1 MGFGT
6 GFVTGL
12 ASSVDRML
20 QMDIQRNMDR
30 MSKADTYLASRYEQ
44 TQKAELAK
52 KKKKKEIDDKLLEE
66 YAELKELLGDDRRA
80 LSAIENKGGTYS
92 ALTSALKDFREQSE
106 RGIDLNKYF
115 TVAESQNPESLTVD
129 REFLLNRYGY
139 MIEPEAKP
147 TLPEYMR
154 GSTGMMKALF
164 GSNLRGQDDF
174 PEYKSLISDDL
185 TTRVTDDVTIPK
197 GTINYEAG
205 HKAMTFAKQM
215 EDRFTSFDEGYTR
228 LQQQIE
234 AAETPED
241 RTKLETE
248 LANLINLET
257 KIKRMQAKKDGRD
270 TVESVFKD
278 PLKPQN
284 LIKKVYDRAT
294 EPYYEV
300 DLENNI
306 RNALEGTE
314 AQTFEALFNAQEDI
328 RATYTT
334 GEGADAFIDPLLDR
348 LLIAE
353 KGRVQGQVNGYIANM
368 KFDFME
374 RQREMPGASN
384 AQVAQSLEKF
394 AIEPDAR
401 TVNDKM
407 KQGIYKPGT
416 VIQYEDANGNIKM
429 VVWTGNKP
437 LPGTF
442 DF

>member
-6 GFVTGL
+6 GFATGL
-12 ASSVDRML
+12 ATSIDRML

-44 TQKAELAK
+44 TQKAELAE
-52 KKKKKEIDDKLLEE
+52 KKKKKEVDDKLLEE

-92 ALTSALKDFREQSE
+92 ALTRALQDFREQSE

-139 MIEPEAKP
+139 MIEAQAKP
-147 TLPEYMR
+147 TLPEHMR

-164 GSNLRGQDDF
+164 GPNLRGQDDF

-257 KIKRMQAKKDGRD
+257 KIKRMQAKKDGTD

-278 PLKPQN
+278 PLKAQN
-284 LIKKVYDRAT
+284 LIKKVYDRFT
-294 EPYYEV
+294 EPYYET

-314 AQTFEALFNAQEDI
+314 AQTFEALFDAQEDI

-348 LLIAE
+348 LLKQE
-353 KGRVQGQVNGYIANM
+353 KERVQGQVNGYITG
-368 KFDFME
+368 KVFDFKE
-374 RQREMPGASN
+374 KQRAMPGASD
-384 AQVAQSLEKF
+384 AQVVQTMDKF
-394 AIEPDAR
+394 DITTAAEA
-401 TVNDKM
+401 NNKM
-407 KQGIYKPGT
+407 KKGIYKPGT
-416 VIQYEDANGNIKM
+416 VIQYEDADGNIRV
-429 VVWTGNKP
+429 VVWTGTKP
-437 LPGTF
+437 LPGNF
-442 DF
+442 